1 MEEMFLKGIIVQ
13 FLVKELEIWK
23 KGKKA
28 YNDLYEEIERNRK
41 TLDKYLLMAKGQ
53 KVNSHNLIN
62 FYDKQINKIIISVI
76 ESTST
81 KEEFYIRLKEYKLA
95 VSKNRHNTIEIVKK
109 CSNYLSDVYNK
120 KVELSK
126 FEEVSNIKNII
137 SSIINDTY
145 YKDEEQ
151 FKNLINKIKSGKY
164 DTLCNGIIEY
174 IENKRKAYLQELQ
187 NKAELK
193 RKMLIDNNSKK
204 LDTKKEIIK
213 TEKKE
218 KYQFDKNLFFN
229 EDDNEIL
236 QITRKIVYEN
246 KHLIEGLNKQS
257 YNYLYNCFKYNSN
270 NNLLDTKKI
279 DNYRFSVIIYEL
291 NNLINKIDN
300 LLKSILD
307 NKLSYSQIKKLIPK
321 KDKIMFQ
328 LNEAYN
334 KWLEFNNNEK
344 LENDVAKKD
353 IIYINTLSGTPYF
366 EINVLNSNSIPKECY
381 SSFIR
386 MLDKIEQGIITK
398 NPAKDGKYNNCNG
411 KLKNCILKKK
421 DYKTRIQYVV
431 FDNFVFIITG
441 FIKNEWTNHNNQNL
455 YKMDTIA
462 YEQITNFFSL
472 DDDSKNEIIK
482 KNREIHNRIKNSL
495 ISEARGYKNDNL
507 VKVKKKK

>member
-1 MEEMFLKGIIVQ
+1 
-13 FLVKELEIWK
+13 
-23 KGKKA
+23 
-28 YNDLYEEIERNRK
+28 
-41 TLDKYLLMAKGQ
+41 
-53 KVNSHNLIN
+53 
-62 FYDKQINKIIISVI
+62 
-76 ESTST
+76 
-81 KEEFYIRLKEYKLA
+81 
-95 VSKNRHNTIEIVKK
+95 
-109 CSNYLSDVYNK
+109 
-120 KVELSK
+120 
-126 FEEVSNIKNII
+126 
-137 SSIINDTY
+137 
-145 YKDEEQ
+145 
-151 FKNLINKIKSGKY
+151 
-164 DTLCNGIIEY
+164 
-174 IENKRKAYLQELQ
+174 
-187 NKAELK
+187 
-193 RKMLIDNNSKK
+193 
-204 LDTKKEIIK
+204 
-213 TEKKE
+213 
-218 KYQFDKNLFFN
+218 
-229 EDDNEIL
+229 
-236 QITRKIVYEN
+236 
-246 KHLIEGLNKQS
+246 
-257 YNYLYNCFKYNSN
+257 
-270 NNLLDTKKI
+270 
-279 DNYRFSVIIYEL
+279 
-291 NNLINKIDN
+291 
-300 LLKSILD
+300 
-307 NKLSYSQIKKLIPK
+307 
-321 KDKIMFQ
+321 MFQ
-328 LNEAYN
+328 LNETYN

-462 YEQITNFFSL
+462 YEQITNLFSL